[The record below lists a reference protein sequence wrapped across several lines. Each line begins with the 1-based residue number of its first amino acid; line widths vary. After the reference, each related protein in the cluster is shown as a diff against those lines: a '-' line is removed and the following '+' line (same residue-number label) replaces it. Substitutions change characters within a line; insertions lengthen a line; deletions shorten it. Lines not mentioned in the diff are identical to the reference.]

1 MRRAKDAKDEVGSNG
16 IFIRYNYS
24 FAGKLWEI
32 GRLSVDNAII
42 SRKGVKPRSFP
53 REDEAIQD
61 GGKKI
66 PKSRQWRCQM
76 PRDL

>member
-1 MRRAKDAKDEVGSNG
+1 MRRTKDAKDEVGSNG

-42 SRKGVKPRSFP
+42 SRKGVKPPSP
-53 REDEAIQD
+53 RENEEIQD
-61 GGKKI
+61 DGEKI
-66 PKSRQWRCQM
+66 
-76 PRDL
+76 L